1 VAGRGESLDHP
12 QHGRLP
18 GSGAREERTRAAVDK
33 AYADR
38 PDEGDAQATE
48 AA

>member
-18 GSGAREERTRAAVDK
+18 EERTRAAVGK

-48 AA
+48 AS